1 MDDPS
6 SKQSSKG
13 PALFKDESV
22 LAENAAAASEKKK
35 ITRNDYAELH
45 GNYVKL
51 LNKAIKITNIGNI
64 SQSRLIKTQTSLE
77 AANLRLRKFAE
88 RKSEI
93 LDFVAHDLKDRIST
107 VSMLIDMVLEET
119 TDEADKIHE
128 ALTGIET
135 AAEEIHSLVNGV
147 LELETAESGREKI
160 NKDHHDLVE
169 LVDAVLSYNSLYASR
184 KNIKLHF
191 AAGESAIAIVDEM
204 QVRYIFDS
212 LINNAIKFS
221 PAGNEVWISI
231 QRTATSKR
239 ESRPGVP
246 DRFGGPRSSEGDRT
260 GRAGDEFFRFSVRDE
275 GPGLSERDQQNLFQH
290 FKRLSA
296 TPTDDEASAG
306 LGLAIVS
313 QYVDMHGGRVW
324 AESDGTG
331 KGSTFYVDLPAS

>member
-1 MDDPS
+1 MDS
-6 SKQSSKG
+6 ASKQISKG
-13 PALFKDESV
+13 PALFKEESER
-22 LAENAAAASEKKK
+22 AENSATIGNKKK
-35 ITRNDYAELH
+35 ISNADYTELLGHYH
-45 GNYVKL
+45 GL

-64 SQSRLIKTQTSLE
+64 SQMRLIKTQKSLE
-77 AANLRLRKFAE
+77 SANLRLRKFAE

-107 VSMLIDMVLEET
+107 VSMLVDMVLEET

-128 ALTGIET
+128 ALTGVET

-160 NKDHHDLVE
+160 NKDHHDLIE

-191 AAGESAIAIVDEM
+191 NAGDSAIAIVDEM

-221 PAGNEVWISI
+221 PPGNEVWISI
-231 QRTATSKR
+231 QKRGTGKR
-239 ESRPGVP
+239 ETRPGVP
-246 DRFGGPRSSEGDRT
+246 NNFGGPGTPEGERSS
-260 GRAGDEFFRFSVRDE
+260 RAHDEFFRFSVRDE
-275 GPGLSERDQQNLFQH
+275 GPGLTEKDKQNLFQH

-313 QYVDMHGGRVW
+313 QYVEMHGGRVW
-324 AESDGTG
+324 AESEGPSKGT
-331 KGSTFYVDLPAS
+331 TFFVDLPAS